1 MAAPHICVIYNPSS
15 ARGCVGMKFRRL
27 RRLLGSTAEFQ
38 VTREPGHAIALAH
51 AAAEAGFQTVA
62 AAGGDGTVHEVANG
76 ILRAGRPEIC
86 FGVLPIGSGN
96 DYARVLG
103 VPFDPR
109 QMVARVLSQDSWS
122 VDVGEIVAEG
132 GQRQRYFVNTAG
144 FVMSGAV
151 TWEARRIRQL
161 RGLWLY
167 GLATLRAL
175 CRHFRAAPTRL
186 SLDQCEI
193 VQPTLYLAV
202 AIGRAEGGGFVVA
215 PQAELDDGW
224 FDYLHAGPMS
234 RWQALGYLPR
244 MLIGNL
250 PNDDPR
256 IRRGRCQE
264 VTLASSEPLM
274 AHVDGELFA
283 TPSAPARHFEI
294 RLLPRRLRI
303 RGPHAK
309 ALVRAR

>member
-1 MAAPHICVIYNPSS
+1 MT
-15 ARGCVGMKFRRL
+15 K
-27 RRLLGSTAEFQ
+27 
-38 VTREPGHAIALAH
+38 EPGHAITLAQ
-51 AAAEAGFQTVA
+51 AAAEAGFETVA

-76 ILRAGRPEIC
+76 ILRADRPEVC
-86 FGVLPIGSGN
+86 FGVLPMGSGN

-109 QMVARVLSQDSWS
+109 QMVARVLSRESWS
-122 VDVGEIVAEG
+122 VDVGEITADG

-175 CRHFRAAPTRL
+175 CRHFRAAPTYL
-186 SLDQCEI
+186 ALDRQE
-193 VQPTLYLAV
+193 VPTPTLYLAI

-215 PQAELDDGW
+215 PQAQLDDGW
-224 FDYLHAGPMS
+224 FDYLHAGSMS
-234 RWQALGYLPR
+234 RWQALSYLPR
-244 MLIGNL
+244 MLTGNL
-250 PNDDPR
+250 PADDPR
-256 IRRGRCQE
+256 VRRGRCQR
-264 VTLASSEPLM
+264 VTLACPEPVM

-283 TPSAPARHFEI
+283 TPLAPARHFEI
-294 RLLPRRLRI
+294 RLHPRRLRI
-303 RGPHAK
+303 RGPK
-309 ALVRAR
+309 ACSSSPDC

>member
-1 MAAPHICVIYNPSS
+1 MAVPDICVIYNPSA

-27 RRLLGSTAEFQ
+27 RRLLGSAAEFQ
-38 VTREPGHAIALAH
+38 MTKEPGHAITLAQ

-76 ILRAGRPEIC
+76 ILRASRPEVC
-86 FGVLPIGSGN
+86 FGVLPMGSGN

-103 VPFDPR
+103 VPFDLR
-109 QMVARVLSQDSWS
+109 HMVARVLSRESWS
-122 VDVGEIVAEG
+122 VDVGEIIADG
-132 GQRQRYFVNTAG
+132 GQQQRYFVNTAG

-151 TWEARRIRQL
+151 TWEARRIRRL

-186 SLDQCEI
+186 SFDHREI
-193 VQPTLYLAV
+193 VLPTLYLAV
-202 AIGRAEGGGFVVA
+202 ALGRAEGGGFVVA
-215 PQAELDDGW
+215 PEAQLDDGW

-244 MLIGNL
+244 MLTGNL
-250 PNDDPR
+250 PEDDPR
-256 IRRGRCQE
+256 LRRGRCQE
-264 VTLASSEPLM
+264 VSLVSPEPLM

-283 TPSAPARHFEI
+283 TPSAPARQFEI
-294 RLLPRRLRI
+294 RLHPRRLRI
-303 RGPHAK
+303 RGPK
-309 ALVRAR
+309 A